1 MLLTN
6 IKTRIMKENKEKEG
20 KKRVAAQEAA
30 KSGAESSAK
39 MFKRLK
45 DIKVT
50 KTKDPKEMV
59 GKYLVKNVTRSWT
72 ENLVDEDTGEVV
84 PLEQYEVL
92 FRATPEMLTASD
104 VSQIQFFLKSYD
116 DADAVE
122 VSDEYLP
129 RVDLRGYSG
138 GVPMLLKLH
147 YVCEDAVYGVRA
159 KSLEDAI
166 AICTNYGALYCDL
179 EDTVYVVS
187 MKMLGCPVY
196 GDEDKEAL
204 NAALEKEYINYS
216 SDPSWYGYYKVD
228 GLLKYYD
235 MALDKKKTVRDS
247 VVVLAREVGEAKEKG
262 LKALEEQWKYIMKD
276 AGDPQSSVQKVSPVR
291 IDWMVPEW
299 YSKEWYEKEKEEQAQ
314 RLTRDEA
321 ASRLAP
327 EG

>member
-1 MLLTN
+1 M
-6 IKTRIMKENKEKEG
+6 
-20 KKRVAAQEAA
+20 AAQEAA

-72 ENLVDEDTGEVV
+72 ENFVDEDTGEVV
-84 PLEQYEVL
+84 PVERHELL
-92 FRATPEMLTASD
+92 FQATPGPLSAWN
-104 VSQIQFFLKSYD
+104 VGQIQFFLESYD
-116 DADAVE
+116 DVDAVE
-122 VSDEYLP
+122 VSDERLP

-138 GVPMLLKLH
+138 TVPMLLKLH
-147 YVCEDAVYGVRA
+147 YLGEDAVYGVRA
-159 KSLEDAI
+159 ESLEDAI
-166 AICTNYGALYCDL
+166 AICTNYGALYCNL
-179 EDTVYVVS
+179 EGTVYMVS

-196 GDEDKEAL
+196 GDENKEEL
-204 NAALEKEYINYS
+204 NAALRKEFIHHV

-235 MALDKKKTVRDS
+235 LTLDKKCSDRDS
-247 VVVLAREVGEAKEKG
+247 VVVLSREVGEAKEKG
-262 LKALEEQWKYIMKD
+262 LKALEERWRYLIRD
-276 AGDPQSSVQKVSPVR
+276 AGDAQSSVQKVSPVR

-299 YSKEWYEKEKEEQAQ
+299 YSKEWYEKKKEEQAD
-314 RLTRDEA
+314 RLTRAEA
-321 ASRLAP
+321 VNLLAP

>member
-1 MLLTN
+1 M
-6 IKTRIMKENKEKEG
+6 
-20 KKRVAAQEAA
+20 AAQKAA

-72 ENLVDEDTGEVV
+72 ENFVDEDTGEVV
-84 PLEQYEVL
+84 PVERHALL
-92 FRATPEMLTASD
+92 FQATPEQLSASD
-104 VSQIQFFLKSYD
+104 ASQIQFFLESYD
-116 DADAVE
+116 DVDAVE
-122 VSDEYLP
+122 VSEERP
-129 RVDLRGYSG
+129 PHVDLRGYSG
-138 GVPMLLKLH
+138 TVPMLLKLH
-147 YVCEDAVYGVRA
+147 YLGEDAVYGVRA
-159 KSLEDAI
+159 VSLEDAI
-166 AICTNYGALYCDL
+166 AICTNYGALYCHL
-179 EDTVYVVS
+179 EGTVYVES

-204 NAALEKEYINYS
+204 NAELKKKFINYG

-235 MALDKKKTVRDS
+235 VLLAKKCSYRDS

-262 LKALEEQWKYIMKD
+262 LKAFEERWRNLIRD
-276 AGDPQSSVQKVSPVR
+276 AGDAQSSVQKVSPVR

-299 YSKEWYEKEKEEQAQ
+299 YSKEWYKKKKEEQAD
-314 RLTRDEA
+314 RLTRAEA
-321 ASRLAP
+321 VNLLAP

>member
-1 MLLTN
+1 
-6 IKTRIMKENKEKEG
+6 MKENKEKEG

-72 ENLVDEDTGEVV
+72 ENFVDEDTGEVV
-84 PLEQYEVL
+84 PVERHALL
-92 FRATPEMLTASD
+92 FQATPEQLSASD
-104 VSQIQFFLKSYD
+104 ASQIQFFLESYD
-116 DADAVE
+116 DVDAVE
-122 VSDEYLP
+122 VSEERP
-129 RVDLRGYSG
+129 PHVDLRGYSG
-138 GVPMLLKLH
+138 TVPMLLKLH
-147 YVCEDAVYGVRA
+147 YLGEDAVYGVRA
-159 KSLEDAI
+159 VSLEDAI
-166 AICTNYGALYCDL
+166 AICTNYGALYCHL
-179 EDTVYVVS
+179 EGTVYVES

-204 NAALEKEYINYS
+204 NAELKKKFINYG

-235 MALDKKKTVRDS
+235 VLLAKKCSYRDS

-262 LKALEEQWKYIMKD
+262 LKAFEERWRNLIRD
-276 AGDPQSSVQKVSPVR
+276 AGDAQSSVQKVSPVR

-299 YSKEWYEKEKEEQAQ
+299 YSKEWYKKKKEEQAD
-314 RLTRDEA
+314 RLTRAEA
-321 ASRLAP
+321 VNLLAP